1 VESNGWK
8 ENVMNKTEQIAAKDQ
23 LETLLSK
30 VYDYAIGQTDYH
42 MPGTGK
48 LLGGGELLLF
58 IDAYVSVIIRQ
69 YIAPLEDR
77 GHDMTSF
84 RSYIKRIIEI
94 AEDMHGR

>member
-1 VESNGWK
+1 
-8 ENVMNKTEQIAAKDQ
+8 MNKTEQIAAKGQ

-30 VYDYAIGQTDYH
+30 AYDYAMGETDCY
-42 MPGTGK
+42 MPETGK

-84 RSYIKRIIEI
+84 RSHIKRIIKI
-94 AEDMHGR
+94 AEDTHGR